1 MRGLKNTDGFAGV
14 ILVALIGTGLV
25 TALLGLVVDGG
36 TMLFER
42 RAQQTV
48 ADYSVE
54 ILGRDCLANY
64 TANCA
69 TGQAAIDHIDQVRAA
84 ASSTEGTSV
93 LEACGTLINR
103 SNGGET
109 CATLEDKTI
118 NCQAIP
124 IEYANS
130 FIRVRT
136 GKTTLTPGQ
145 AEPYKVL
152 SWFPAFADGYSTS
165 GCAQAAIFGSVAA
178 ITQVA
183 LPLALPSCRTAA
195 IGVATVLV
203 SIDPSKE
210 KGNSCTVD
218 TISGPITETS
228 ISGFTLASLGTADRS
243 TYCPGAS
250 TATLDVGL
258 TLNREP
264 NEKTDLC
271 GAAMVKTNLD
281 RLLNK
286 TIYVPTVGPPL
297 TNGVGSYSFVVRA
310 FTAFKLT
317 GYKLK
322 VGSSTSP
329 SAAWWLANGC
339 PTNQFCITGSFQK
352 AVSQVSKPL
361 TTTTQF
367 QTPNLDLITVLRLY

>member
-1 MRGLKNTDGFAGV
+1 MRFLNNSEGFAGV

-36 TMLFER
+36 SMLFER

-54 ILGRDCLANY
+54 ILGKDCLASY
-64 TANCA
+64 AANCS
-69 TGQAAIDHIDQVRAA
+69 TGQLAINHLDQVRAA
-84 ASSTEGTSV
+84 ALSTEGTTI
-93 LEACGTLINR
+93 LEACGPLINR
-103 SNGGET
+103 SNGGVP
-109 CATLEDKTI
+109 CSTLQNKTI

-124 IEYANS
+124 TEYQNS

-136 GKTTLTPGQ
+136 GKTPSATGQ
-145 AEPYKVL
+145 PEPYKVL
-152 SWFPAFADGYSTS
+152 SWFPAFANGYSTS

-178 ITQVA
+178 TTQVA
-183 LPLALPSCRTAA
+183 LPIVLPSCRTAA
-195 IGVATVLV
+195 VGVSTVLV
-203 SIDPSKE
+203 GITPSLE
-210 KGNSCTVD
+210 KGNSCQVD
-218 TISGPITETS
+218 TISGTRTETS
-228 ISGFTLASLGTADRS
+228 ISGFTLASLNSIDRT
-243 TYCPGAS
+243 TYCLGAS
-250 TATLDVGL
+250 TSTLDVGL

-271 GAAMVKTNLD
+271 GASMVKTNLD

-286 TIYVPTVGPPL
+286 TLYFPTVGPPIN
-297 TNGVGSYSFVVRA
+297 NGLGNYAFLVRA

-322 VGSSTSP
+322 VGSSTTP

-339 PTNQFCITGSFQK
+339 SNNQYCITGSFQK

-367 QTPNLDLITVLRLY
+367 ATPNLDLITVLRLY